1 MLGGPV
7 RSSPHL
13 QEAGDCAD
21 VVGACSLPHVI
32 HALTG
37 LQHSTFLGVT
47 QVSLQSHYPP
57 QGLSSFPVFQE
68 RENCNPKA
76 EDKVRPQTSES
87 GGVLEKDDPLLPLW

>member
-7 RSSPHL
+7 WSSPHL
-13 QEAGDCAD
+13 QEAGHGAD

-47 QVSLQSHYPP
+47 QVSLQSHRPP
-57 QGLSSFPVFQE
+57 QGLGRFPVFQE

-76 EDKVRPQTSES
+76 EDMVRPQTSKL
-87 GGVLEKDDPLLPLW
+87 GGVLEKDGHLW